1 MAEENRE
8 DVDVVALGKAAYAK
22 LQAELEATQKGKMFV
37 VDVLSGDYEIGRDDL
52 ETTMRLL
59 ERRPNAITWGELI
72 GYPAP
77 YTMGGRNLPVIPQSF
92 LEKLHEEYG

>member
-52 ETTMRLL
+52 KTTMRLL
-59 ERRPNAITWGELI
+59 ERRPNAVTWGELI
-72 GYPAP
+72 GYPVP
-77 YTMGGRNLPVIPQSF
+77 YTMGGRNLPAIPRSF

>member
-8 DVDVVALGKAAYAK
+8 DVDVAALGKAAYAK
-22 LQAELEATQKGKMFV
+22 LRAELEATQKGNMFV
-37 VDVLSGDYEIGRDDL
+37 VDVLSSDYEIGRDDL
-52 ETTMRLL
+52 EATMRLL

-77 YTMGGRNLPVIPQSF
+77 YTMGGRNLPIIPKSF
-92 LEKLHEEYG
+92 LE